1 MLREGEFEEYK
12 DRQNKI
18 DMENNMLKVNNQ
30 DKFEDCMNNVVAPW
44 ALRIVIAAHGL
55 VLYAMVLSF
64 WK

>member
-30 DKFEDCMNNVVAPW
+30 NKFEDYMNNVVAPL
-44 ALRIVIAAHGL
+44 AIRIVIVAHVL
-55 VLYAMVLSF
+55 VVYAVALSF